1 MITGNDY
8 VFISNIK
15 PDIVEI
21 GLSKMFKNIWENPI
35 IEVCERQS
43 DRFELFISKDT
54 QMGIHHEEH
63 GFSLD
68 TNNEG
73 CVFFGARA
81 FPILQG
87 DVNVISWSEP
97 EKLRNLAP
105 YMTNISLLNVWE
117 YTLVLPA
124 EIEESVFC
132 KSVYNGFL
140 MLLKHGNNG

>member
-21 GLSKMFKNIWENPI
+21 GLRKMFKNIWKNPI
-35 IEVCERQS
+35 IEVCERQF
-43 DRFELFISKDT
+43 DRLELFISKDT

-68 TNNEG
+68 NNNEG
-73 CVFFGARA
+73 CVFFGART
-81 FPILQG
+81 FSILQG
-87 DVNVISWSEP
+87 DVNVLSWNEP

-105 YMTNISLLNVWE
+105 YMTSISLLNVWE

-132 KSVYNGFL
+132 KSIYDGFL
-140 MLLKHGNNG
+140 TILKQENN